1 MEETEEVTG
10 EIKVKEFC
18 STNDEDEYEYEVTAK
33 DGKSESKALFKAY
46 IEKSV
51 GRLLLPKLR
60 QFCDLIERALI
71 ALLASDRD

>member
-51 GRLLLPKLR
+51 KPS
-60 QFCDLIERALI
+60 CYPS
-71 ALLASDRD
+71 SDSFATN